1 MRILSGPFRD
11 HLGLCSGMTG
21 RERVLVLLNVL
32 GAQRQRGL
40 RDDAVEPIDGGSPPE
55 AQPAARWQG
64 SGGR

>member
-1 MRILSGPFRD
+1 
-11 HLGLCSGMTG
+11 MTG